1 MDESFALTAQS
12 QDVLSSLTGSQLL
25 TDREAYDYLLTRLP
39 IRTFSQT
46 LSYFYQGQ
54 DLKRDLV
61 IALDQLNPS
70 SAHESNTRKV
80 HDWLSDKYAPTDRE
94 DYIKLCYALK
104 LHADQA
110 QAFMALTTDGRFH
123 LRNPKELTQ
132 LFGLRMGWT
141 YDHTMA
147 FYASLPQQEQFS
159 PAKSDLPLT
168 RNVADAF
175 ENARDEASFREI
187 FLQQLP
193 ALGRMHSTAYIWF
206 MQRLNLLIS
215 PPAPYQRDALDD
227 EADAP
232 YSINQIMDTY
242 LQMKVPIGKET
253 LQFDILQKTIK
264 RYWPN
269 ATMLFAMRNREE
281 DVTRRVIVLLYL
293 ITQDIDDPE
302 DELTPQERFFE
313 HYWTLNNYL
322 NSFGLSPLDPRN
334 MFDWLVLYSMKTNE
348 ERNEEAPGADQRL
361 TDMIM
366 LIFD

>member
-1 MDESFALTAQS
+1 
-12 QDVLSSLTGSQLL
+12 
-25 TDREAYDYLLTRLP
+25 
-39 IRTFSQT
+39 
-46 LSYFYQGQ
+46 
-54 DLKRDLV
+54 
-61 IALDQLNPS
+61 
-70 SAHESNTRKV
+70 
-80 HDWLSDKYAPTDRE
+80 
-94 DYIKLCYALK
+94 
-104 LHADQA
+104 
-110 QAFMALTTDGRFH
+110 
-123 LRNPKELTQ
+123 
-132 LFGLRMGWT
+132 
-141 YDHTMA
+141 
-147 FYASLPQQEQFS
+147 
-159 PAKSDLPLT
+159 
-168 RNVADAF
+168 
-175 ENARDEASFREI
+175 
-187 FLQQLP
+187 
-193 ALGRMHSTAYIWF
+193 